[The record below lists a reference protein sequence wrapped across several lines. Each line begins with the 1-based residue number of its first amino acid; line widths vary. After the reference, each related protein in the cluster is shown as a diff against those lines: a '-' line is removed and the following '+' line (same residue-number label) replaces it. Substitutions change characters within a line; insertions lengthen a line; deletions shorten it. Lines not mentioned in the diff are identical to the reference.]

1 VNLMSDKV
9 TLMIGGPAGSG
20 VLNAGL
26 NMFAKS
32 CLRSG
37 LKVFTKAEYPSLIRG
52 GHNYLT
58 VTVDTEDVYS
68 HSNEINLLIALDKK
82 TVEMHLDDVKGGVIY
97 DSTMDVEIPENVLA
111 FSIPLK
117 EASEKLGSEIYQNTI
132 AIGAALGLL
141 GLGLEELEKIIRE
154 NFFHKGEKVVNANIK
169 AAHAGYSLSKDKK
182 YPYKL
187 SKQNFD
193 DRILLNGN
201 DAIVAGAVKAGCK
214 FISAYPMTPATSVLT
229 GMAKFSR
236 DFGIVVK
243 HTEDEIA
250 SINMAIG
257 AGFVGTRAMTCTSG
271 GGFALM
277 AEGLG
282 LSAQAEVPVVIIE
295 SQRPGP
301 GSGMATRTGQGD
313 LNFMLNASTD
323 EFPRVVIAPGDVNEC
338 FYLTQQAFNIAE
350 KYQMPVIILVDK
362 FLSTSCSSVHKFN
375 KEMKVDR
382 GKIVVNPENY
392 KRYEVTKDGISARA
406 LPGTMGG
413 EHVTSSYEHDEKG
426 VEDETRENRIK
437 MHDKRY
443 RKFKTLEKELSE
455 PELKGDGDFVV
466 VSWGSTKGIVREAEK
481 ILKQENSD
489 FTHLHL
495 SFLSP
500 FCKSVFEK
508 LKGKKL
514 IVVENNKT
522 SQLSQLILKETGI
535 VVNHKV
541 LKYDGRQFD
550 PEDLAEGLR
559 DVIATGNEEIIIN
572 GD

>member
-1 VNLMSDKV
+1 MSDKF
-9 TLMIGGPAGSG
+9 TLVIGGPAGSG

-26 NMFAKS
+26 NMFAKT
-32 CLRSG
+32 CLRNG

-58 VTVDTEDVYS
+58 ITVDRENVYS

-82 TVEMHLDDVKGGVIY
+82 TVEEHLEDVKGGIIY
-97 DSTMDVEIPENVLA
+97 DSQLDVEITEDVLC
-111 FSIPLK
+111 FPVPLK
-117 EASEKLGSEIYQNTI
+117 EAAEKIGSVIYQNTV

-141 GLGLEELEKIIRE
+141 GLSLEELEKIIKE
-154 NFFHKGEKVVNANIK
+154 NFSHKGEKIVNANIK
-169 AAHAGYSLSKDKK
+169 AAYAGYSFVKDKK

-187 SKQNFD
+187 NKQIFD
-193 DRILLNGN
+193 NRILLNGN
-201 DAIVAGAVKAGCK
+201 EAIVAGAVKAGCK

-236 DFGIVVK
+236 DYGIVVK

-257 AGFVGTRAMTCTSG
+257 AGFTGVRSMTCTSG

-282 LSAQAEVPVVIIE
+282 LASQAEVPVVIVE

-313 LNFMLNASTD
+313 LNFILNASTD

-350 KYQMPVIILVDK
+350 KYQMPVVILVDK
-362 FLSTSCSSVHKFN
+362 FLSTSCSSVHVFDS
-375 KEMKVDR
+375 EVLVDR
-382 GKIVVNPENY
+382 GKIVVKPENY
-392 KRYEVTKDGISARA
+392 KRYEVTKDGISPRV
-406 LPGTMGG
+406 LPGTVGG

-426 VEDETRENRIK
+426 VEDETRENRVK

-443 RKFKTLEKELSE
+443 RKFETLEKELSE
-455 PELKGDGDFVV
+455 PKLNGEGDFVV

-495 SFLSP
+495 TFLSP

-522 SQLSQLILKETGI
+522 SQLSQLILKETGR
-535 VVNHKV
+535 KV
-541 LKYDGRQFD
+541 DHRILKYDGRQFD
-550 PEDLAEGLR
+550 PEDLADGLL
-559 DVIATGNEEIIIN
+559 DVIATGKEEVVL
-572 GD
+572 